1 MTARLAYIVSRFPIL
16 SETFILRELL
26 TLEELGWPIDL
37 FAIQHSRQ
45 AVRHPEAIAL
55 ESRVRYAAPIAGR
68 TLRASSRLLPH
79 HRGVCARLFAQTVAG
94 YASSPE
100 FLAKALVV
108 LPAAVEWADHMRAA
122 RVEHIHAHFGSFPAL
137 AALVASEILGIGFS
151 FTVHAHDLFADNLM
165 LAQKVLRARFVA
177 TISDYNRQRL
187 RALAG
192 SAADRVVVVRCG
204 VDVASYQPATR
215 AGRRDTRLI
224 LAVAALR
231 EYKGLEHL
239 VRACALIR
247 ESAPEE
253 RFVCHI
259 VGDGPMRRPLEQL
272 IRRLGLDRHV
282 HLLGARDQHAVRETL
297 PRADTFVLPSVVA
310 SNGYMDGIPVA
321 LMEAMASRVPVVASA
336 LSGIPELVRPD
347 VTGLL
352 VPPGDA
358 GAIRDAVLECWR
370 SPAAAQQRAARGR
383 ALVEREYDLRSNAR
397 QLAAL
402 FDSVLAAR
410 SAAAGAQAVV
420 TSNLA
425 ESNP

>member
-1 MTARLAYIVSRFPIL
+1 
-16 SETFILRELL
+16 
-26 TLEELGWPIDL
+26 
-37 FAIQHSRQ
+37 
-45 AVRHPEAIAL
+45 
-55 ESRVRYAAPIAGR
+55 
-68 TLRASSRLLPH
+68 
-79 HRGVCARLFAQTVAG
+79 
-94 YASSPE
+94 
-100 FLAKALVV
+100 
-108 LPAAVEWADHMRAA
+108 
-122 RVEHIHAHFGSFPAL
+122 
-137 AALVASEILGIGFS
+137 
-151 FTVHAHDLFADNLM
+151 
-165 LAQKVLRARFVA
+165 
-177 TISDYNRQRL
+177 
-187 RALAG
+187 
-192 SAADRVVVVRCG
+192 

-336 LSGIPELVRPD
+336 LSGIPELVRPG